1 MSNMAPDA
9 SAEAD
14 HFDNDLLERI
24 GGERLSVGY
33 HNPFLLND
41 PGLVYLVLQGRVEI
55 YLTPLLGGQV
65 CGPGMHVSV
74 HTYTLVCVCSMCV
87 CMYVC
92 VHMFMHAIMYVC
104 V

>member
-65 CGPGMHVSV
+65 CS
-74 HTYTLVCVCSMCV
+74 
-87 CMYVC
+87 
-92 VHMFMHAIMYVC
+92 
-104 V
+104 